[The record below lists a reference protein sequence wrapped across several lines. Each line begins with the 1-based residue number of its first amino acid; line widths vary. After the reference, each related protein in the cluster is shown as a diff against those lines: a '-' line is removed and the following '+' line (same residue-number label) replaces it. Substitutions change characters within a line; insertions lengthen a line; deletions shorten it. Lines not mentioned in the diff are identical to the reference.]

1 MDDLQNILKFTK
13 LINKFQQVR
22 RHYHANGED
31 RMENDVEHSYELAML
46 AWYIISI
53 KKINLNLDL
62 VIKYALVHDLV
73 EVYAGDTYA
82 HTTDTELKENKIE
95 REETA
100 LKKLRGEFTEF
111 PEIFGLIEE
120 YNRKENLESK
130 FVYALDKIE
139 PIFDIYTN
147 NGRTWKER
155 KITID
160 MIVDI
165 KKDKVKLDPEIER
178 LFYEI
183 LKVLRKEEEDIFN

>member
-1 MDDLQNILKFTK
+1 MKDLQNILKFTK
-13 LINKFQQVR
+13 LINKFQQVK

-53 KKINLNLDL
+53 KKLNFNIDL

-82 HTTDTELKENKIE
+82 HTTDKELKESKVE
-95 REETA
+95 REESA
-100 LKKLRGEFTEF
+100 LEKLEMEFIEF
-111 PEIFGLIEE
+111 PDIFDLIKK
-120 YNRKENLESK
+120 YNSKKDLESK

-139 PIFDIYTN
+139 PILDIYTN
-147 NGRTWKER
+147 DGRTWKER

-165 KKDKVKLDPEIER
+165 KKDKVKSDPEIEK

-183 LKVLRKEEEDIFN
+183 LEILKREEQNLFN